1 MFCTNCGKE
10 IEDQATFCVYCGT
23 KMNDVAGG
31 KGKGKMNKAVIAAVA
46 AVIVVVAVFFVV
58 KGLFGSGSSGLSED
72 DFVVGGQ
79 VTFGHYEQDN
89 NYGNGKEPIVWDV
102 LTVNEP
108 GYMLVSHHILDCQPY
123 DYGDTVGSFLD
134 THICQ
139 WLNTEF
145 VSEAFSAEELAC
157 IQPMKPFGESE
168 ERTVQMLSMDQL
180 SRLYSRNPD
189 ISYGTWPNT
198 GETYY
203 MSDVFVCGG
212 TDYAIAQG
220 LPRFSKRE
228 MGKEDAELP
237 AEYDN
242 RFARWFLIYNRD
254 IPNPMYSIATQV
266 HETGLAGSFGN
277 SFSTPSGVRP
287 VIWISKKAFQ

>member
-10 IEDQATFCVYCGT
+10 IEDGAAFCVHCGT
-23 KMNDVAGG
+23 RTDEKGG
-31 KGKGKMNKAVIAAVA
+31 KGKGKTNKAVIAAVA
-46 AVIVVVAVFFVV
+46 VLLVAVALFFVI

-89 NYGNGKEPIVWDV
+89 NSGNGKEPIVWDV

-108 GYMLVSHHILDCQPY
+108 GYMLISHHILDYQPY
-123 DYGDTVGSFLD
+123 DYSDTVGSFLD

-139 WLNTEF
+139 WLNSEF
-145 VSEAFSAEELAC
+145 VNEAFSADELAC
-157 IQPMKPFGESE
+157 IEQMKPFGENE
-168 ERTVQMLSMDQL
+168 KTYVQMLSMDQI
-180 SRLYSRNPD
+180 SRLYNRTVTS
-189 ISYGTWPNT
+189 GTWPNT

-203 MSDVFVCGG
+203 MSDELICGG

-220 LPRFSKRE
+220 LPRFSSRE
-228 MGKEDAELP
+228 TGKDGVELP
-237 AEYDN
+237 AEYEN

-254 IPNPMYSIATQV
+254 IPNPMWSIGTQV
-266 HETGLAGSFGN
+266 METGLAGSFGN
-277 SFSTPSGVRP
+277 SFATFSGVRP